1 MLKAG
6 LYHMRSV
13 TTLSEGESQEDTPC
27 PGHFTQCLRSFTVAV
42 DQVRSEPSRPSAWQT
57 SKHEPC
63 PLAMQ
68 PKKAHICIDGGNTSS
83 EHAAASASGFTMFAT
98 CWNQRGQ
105 VPHLGGRHS
114 PGPDIPALMVFV
126 HFASKCSPCWAASGQ
141 LKCFHNL
148 HCMSV

>member
-6 LYHMRSV
+6 LHHMRSV
-13 TTLSEGESQEDTPC
+13 LSEGESQEDTPC
-27 PGHFTQCLRSFTVAV
+27 LGHFTQCLRGFAVAA

-83 EHAAASASGFTMFAT
+83 EHAVCHRLSTAWSRIECCNFG
-98 CWNQRGQ
+98 
-105 VPHLGGRHS
+105 
-114 PGPDIPALMVFV
+114 
-126 HFASKCSPCWAASGQ
+126 
-141 LKCFHNL
+141 
-148 HCMSV
+148 